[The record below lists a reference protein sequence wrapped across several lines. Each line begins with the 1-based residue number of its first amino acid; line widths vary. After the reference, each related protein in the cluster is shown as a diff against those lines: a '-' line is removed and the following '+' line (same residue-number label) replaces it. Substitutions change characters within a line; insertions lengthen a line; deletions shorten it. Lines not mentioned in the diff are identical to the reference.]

1 MLELNVVRESLLP
14 EKFSYTDVK
23 TNCCRRT
30 CQSRYADVETKCCQ
44 RNYDMPV
51 LKPIVRDSPIPIP
64 RCWDQLLSENFWC
77 TSVETNCCRGLTFSF
92 LTNILV
98 SNTFDATCC
107 NLLFTLCVKYPITYT
122 IIMSPPPDPVLLRHA
137 PFTFNVMFLA
147 FVVHLVLSMSTMH
160 LDWSVNLLA
169 VNQLNI
175 DQSNIPFWLKALLVV
190 WLNHMA
196 IIRAACL
203 RLSAK
208 TWSLAQSLL
217 PRSLLPSRKWQTHT
231 PNPKSVEPSPWRTA
245 QILQG

>member
-1 MLELNVVRESLLP
+1 MLRPIVVGE
-14 EKFSYTDVK
+14 
-23 TNCCRRT
+23 
-30 CQSRYADVETKCCQ
+30 RYADVETKCCQ
-44 RNYDMPV
+44 RNSDMPV

-175 DQSNIPFWLKALLVV
+175 DQSNVPFWLKALE
-190 WLNHMA
+190 
-196 IIRAACL
+196 
-203 RLSAK
+203 
-208 TWSLAQSLL
+208 SL
-217 PRSLLPSRKWQTHT
+217 
-231 PNPKSVEPSPWRTA
+231 
-245 QILQG
+245 